1 MDRGLW
7 LAAGLQLTALLPG
20 FRQSSMERGLV
31 FNIQRFSVHDGP
43 GLRTTVFLKGCPAR
57 CPWCHNPE
65 SQSHAPELLTF
76 PERCIDCGTCRE
88 VCPHGTDPAQCS
100 ACGQCAEACPADA
113 RQVAG
118 TEMSVGEVMEIV
130 TRDLLFYE
138 ESGGGVTFS
147 GGEPFAQPAFLRAL
161 LVAAKREGLSTAVDT
176 CGFAGQELLLGL
188 APLVDLFLY
197 DLKMLDPERH
207 LRVIGVPLA
216 PILSNLEA
224 LAKTTTALWLRV
236 PIVPSFTDNDAEL
249 DALARLAATLPGV
262 HRVSLLPYHAI
273 GAGKFRRLHKDYEL
287 AHIAPPDRERMQR
300 IADLFR
306 ARGLEARIGG

>member
-1 MDRGLW
+1 
-7 LAAGLQLTALLPG
+7 
-20 FRQSSMERGLV
+20 MERGLA
-31 FNIQRFSVHDGP
+31 FNVQRFSVHDGP

-76 PERCIDCGTCRE
+76 PEHCIDCGTCRT
-88 VCPHGTDPAQCS
+88 VCPHGTDPAECT
-100 ACGQCAEACPADA
+100 ACGTCADACPANA
-113 RQVAG
+113 RQLAG
-118 TEMSVGEVMEIV
+118 EEMSVDEVMELV
-130 TRDLLFYE
+130 TRDRVFYE

-161 LVAAKREGLSTAVDT
+161 LIAAKREGLSTAVDT
-176 CGFAGQELLLGL
+176 CGFAGRGLLLEL

-224 LAKTTTALWLRV
+224 LAKTSRAVWLRV
-236 PIVPSFTDNDAEL
+236 PIVPSFTDHDADL
-249 DALARLAATLPGV
+249 DAIARLAASLRSV
-262 HRVSLLPYHAI
+262 RQVSLLPYHAT

-287 AHIAPPDRERMQR
+287 AHIAPPDRDRMEH
-300 IADLFR
+300 IAGLFR
-306 ARGLEARIGG
+306 ARGLDARIGG

>member
-1 MDRGLW
+1 
-7 LAAGLQLTALLPG
+7 
-20 FRQSSMERGLV
+20 MERGLV

-76 PERCIDCGTCRE
+76 PERCIDCGTCRD
-88 VCPHGTDPAQCS
+88 VCPHGTNPADCT
-100 ACGQCAEACPADA
+100 ACGDCAEACPAGA

-118 TEMSVGEVMEIV
+118 TEMSVAEVIELV
-130 TRDLLFYE
+130 TRDRVFYE

-147 GGEPFAQPAFLRAL
+147 GGEPLAQPAFLRAL
-161 LVAAKREGLSTAVDT
+161 LEAARREGLSTAVDT
-176 CGFAGQELLLGL
+176 CGFAGRDLLLRL

-207 LRVIGVPLA
+207 LRIIGIPLA
-216 PILSNLEA
+216 PILANLDA
-224 LAKTTTALWLRV
+224 LAKAGSAIWVRV
-236 PIVPSFTDNDAEL
+236 PIVPSVNDNEAEL
-249 DALARLAATLPGV
+249 DGLARLAASLRGV
-262 HRVSLLPYHAI
+262 RRVSLLPYHAI

-287 AHIAPPDRERMQR
+287 AHIAPPDRERMEH
-300 IADLFR
+300 IAGLFR
-306 ARGLEARIGG
+306 ARGLDARIGG